1 MSEKAKKNIAKMFAD
16 AQKQGGILLLDE
28 ADSLLSDRSH
38 AGQQW
43 EITQVNEILT
53 QMETFSGIFI
63 CTTNLM
69 DKLDAA
75 SLRRF
80 DFKVKFDYLTPE
92 QRWALFQQESQ
103 RLGGRLPSDDE
114 ALAKLKQQI
123 HRLTKLTPG
132 DFAVVSRQVA
142 VLGKTP
148 EPERVI
154 AVLEQE
160 CKAKG
165 ETFSQIG
172 FVH

>member
-1 MSEKAKKNIAKMFAD
+1 M
-16 AQKQGGILLLDE
+16 LDE
-28 ADSLLSDRSH
+28 ADSLLSDRSR
-38 AGQQW
+38 ADQQW
-43 EITQVNEILT
+43 EITQVNEMLT
-53 QMETFSGIFI
+53 QMEIFSGIFI

-80 DFKVKFDYLTPE
+80 DFKVKFDYLSPE
-92 QRWALFQQESQ
+92 QRWALFRQESQ
-103 RLGGRLPSDDE
+103 RLGGHLPRDAE
-114 ALAKLKQQI
+114 ALAALKQQI

-142 VLGKTP
+142 VLGKIP
-148 EPERVI
+148 EPERII
-154 AVLEQE
+154 AVLAQE

>member
-1 MSEKAKKNIAKMFAD
+1 MFAE
-16 AQKQGGILLLDE
+16 AQKQGAILLLDE

-38 AGQQW
+38 AGHQW
-43 EITQVNEILT
+43 EITQINEMLT
-53 QMETFSGIFI
+53 QMETYSGIFI

-80 DFKVKFDYLTPE
+80 DFKVKFDYLSPA

-103 RLGGRLPSDDE
+103 RLGGILPDDIA
-114 ALAKLKQQI
+114 ALAILKQQV

-148 EPERVI
+148 TPERII
-154 AVLEQE
+154 AVLAQE

>member
-1 MSEKAKKNIAKMFAD
+1 MFAD
-16 AQKQGGILLLDE
+16 VQKQGGILLLDE
-28 ADSLLSDRSH
+28 ADSLLSDRNHASH
-38 AGQQW
+38 QW
-43 EITQVNEILT
+43 EVTQVNEMFT

-75 SLRRF
+75 SIRRF
-80 DFKVKFDYLTPE
+80 DFKVKFDYLHPE

-103 RLGGRLPSDDE
+103 RLGGNLPCDSK
-114 ALAKLKQQI
+114 ALAALKQQI

-148 EPERVI
+148 HPERII
-154 AVLEQE
+154 AVLAQE